1 LLSFIYVYFLES
13 RLFKDLRP
21 IQTKKFQ
28 LRAQVVFNVLISFLF
43 SQTGPPAGSIDRF
56 IIADDH
62 RAGFGFMQEN
72 VA

>member
-1 LLSFIYVYFLES
+1 LLSFIYVYFFES